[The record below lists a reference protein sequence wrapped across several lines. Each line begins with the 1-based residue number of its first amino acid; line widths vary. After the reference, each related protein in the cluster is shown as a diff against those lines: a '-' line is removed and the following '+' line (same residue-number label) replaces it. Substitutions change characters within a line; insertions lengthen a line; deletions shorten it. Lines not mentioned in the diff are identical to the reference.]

1 MKKIIKR
8 VIGSI
13 LVIGAIALSVYG
25 FSRQFG
31 GDFWV
36 GGIFSMS
43 AFLLGLGGVLLFDG
57 KIQDI
62 F

>member
-8 VIGSI
+8 VTGTI
-13 LVIGAIALSVYG
+13 LVICAIALSAYG

-43 AFLLGLGGVLLFDG
+43 ALLLGLGAILLFDY
-57 KIQDI
+57 KVQDL